1 MSTIETR
8 LARIEKEMDAAA
20 SERRAHSYTQLVRMA
35 AGKTLEEVGPP
46 EAVLTPGQK
55 SIAQHIK
62 DSVGASCARE
72 AIISKAQGGTS
83 TRS

>member
-8 LARIEKEMDAAA
+8 LARIEKEVGAAA
-20 SERRAHSYTQLVRMA
+20 SERRAYTYTQLVRMA

-46 EAVLTPGQK
+46 GAVLPPGQK

-62 DSVGASCARE
+62 DSVRASARE
-72 AIISKAQGGTS
+72 AIVSKAQGGTS